1 MIEMSDETETKE
13 QLTEELQ
20 RLRQRI
26 AELEAAETKPK
37 QAEAERERLLIALER
52 RSTQLQTA
60 AEVSR
65 AASSILK
72 VDELVKESVNLIRDH
87 FDFYYVG
94 LFLMDEGDE
103 FAFLRAG
110 SGEAGQAMLESGHK
124 LEIGGESMIGQCVA
138 HRQARIALDV
148 GQEAVRFDNP
158 LLPDTRSEM
167 ALPLTSRGEV
177 LGALTVQST
186 KTAAFSEE
194 DIAALQTMADQVANA
209 IANARQFEMTERVRA
224 ETDKRVRELG
234 CLNDI
239 GRKVDENLSLPELL
253 TWVVQR
259 IPAAMQYPDVCVV
272 AIEFEGQVYGVAEA
286 TSLPCQVVQSLLIG
300 RKPVGRLYISYTEE
314 RDFLEEESALMGD
327 IVRRVSGYIESR
339 RLFQEARSRAER
351 LAVVNRMASAAG
363 ATLHLDD
370 LMETVYREIV
380 PVFQADAFFISFYD
394 EETDEMDFRFVVEE
408 GIRESLGR
416 IPLSGLTSLVVTEKK
431 PLIIRDLERE
441 QDSLPVPPVLLGTG
455 KLFASWLGAPMLV
468 GERVIGVINVQS
480 HRSHAWDEEDEQL
493 LFTIADQVAV
503 ALENSRLFEETRTR
517 AEEQAVLNELG
528 QALTARLNVE
538 QVLDEAYRGAS
549 RLVDTTNFYIALYD
563 QDKDEVTFAFDV
575 IENEVDKPYTTRQV
589 GQGLT
594 EQIISTRRPLLIE
607 EDLPERLEEMGLE
620 PIGRMALS
628 WLGVPLIISDQV
640 LGVMAVQSYTT
651 PRLYGEHDLDLLTA
665 IASPAAIAIQ
675 NARLFE
681 RAQQATVQMGERV
694 RELDCLNDIGRNINE
709 APPIAEFL
717 QWVAQRIPPAMR
729 YPDVCL
735 AAIEFEGRVYGVAE
749 AVSLPCQI
757 VQSLRVSREQVGRV
771 YISYTEER
779 DFIEEES
786 ALLGDI
792 VRRVS
797 SYIENQRLL
806 RESQSRAEEMAVLNE
821 MSRALTMMLDVD
833 AVIENIYHHV
843 SRLIATTN
851 FYVAL
856 YDAEQDEVSFPL
868 YAEGEEIRRAGR
880 RRAGKGLTE
889 QVIRTREPL
898 LIGENVA
905 ARLEELG
912 IEMIGMEALSWLG
925 VPLMVGQ
932 QVIGVIA
939 VQSYTIPRLYDER
952 DRDLLA
958 AIANQAA
965 VAIQNAR
972 LFEQA
977 QAALEQVQ
985 AVHQRYLRESW
996 ESYLGEGAYTTQ
1008 PAYLYD
1014 QARVTPQP
1022 DLHLP
1027 EVDQALA
1034 RKEVVVGSEGEGG
1047 GQTIALPISLRG
1059 QTIGALAIEAPPDG
1073 WRWSGEEIA
1082 LIEAVSAQLA
1092 LALENTRLFEETQM
1106 RVQRERIL
1114 RETTE
1119 RVRASGDMES
1129 LLRSA
1134 VQEIRRA
1141 LGASRATIRL
1151 GLIEE
1156 DEPRSR

>member
-1 MIEMSDETETKE
+1 
-13 QLTEELQ
+13 
-20 RLRQRI
+20 
-26 AELEAAETKPK
+26 
-37 QAEAERERLLIALER
+37 
-52 RSTQLQTA
+52 
-60 AEVSR
+60 
-65 AASSILK
+65 
-72 VDELVKESVNLIRDH
+72 
-87 FDFYYVG
+87 
-94 LFLMDEGDE
+94 
-103 FAFLRAG
+103 
-110 SGEAGQAMLESGHK
+110 
-124 LEIGGESMIGQCVA
+124 
-138 HRQARIALDV
+138 
-148 GQEAVRFDNP
+148 
-158 LLPDTRSEM
+158 
-167 ALPLTSRGEV
+167 
-177 LGALTVQST
+177 
-186 KTAAFSEE
+186 
-194 DIAALQTMADQVANA
+194 
-209 IANARQFEMTERVRA
+209 
-224 ETDKRVRELG
+224 
-234 CLNDI
+234 
-239 GRKVDENLSLPELL
+239 
-253 TWVVQR
+253 
-259 IPAAMQYPDVCVV
+259 
-272 AIEFEGQVYGVAEA
+272 
-286 TSLPCQVVQSLLIG
+286 
-300 RKPVGRLYISYTEE
+300 
-314 RDFLEEESALMGD
+314 
-327 IVRRVSGYIESR
+327 
-339 RLFQEARSRAER
+339 
-351 LAVVNRMASAAG
+351 
-363 ATLHLDD
+363 
-370 LMETVYREIV
+370 
-380 PVFQADAFFISFYD
+380 
-394 EETDEMDFRFVVEE
+394 
-408 GIRESLGR
+408 
-416 IPLSGLTSLVVTEKK
+416 
-431 PLIIRDLERE
+431 
-441 QDSLPVPPVLLGTG
+441 
-455 KLFASWLGAPMLV
+455 
-468 GERVIGVINVQS
+468 
-480 HRSHAWDEEDEQL
+480 
-493 LFTIADQVAV
+493 
-503 ALENSRLFEETRTR
+503 
-517 AEEQAVLNELG
+517 
-528 QALTARLNVE
+528 
-538 QVLDEAYRGAS
+538 
-549 RLVDTTNFYIALYD
+549 
-563 QDKDEVTFAFDV
+563 
-575 IENEVDKPYTTRQV
+575 
-589 GQGLT
+589 
-594 EQIISTRRPLLIE
+594 
-607 EDLPERLEEMGLE
+607 
-620 PIGRMALS
+620 
-628 WLGVPLIISDQV
+628 
-640 LGVMAVQSYTT
+640 
-651 PRLYGEHDLDLLTA
+651 
-665 IASPAAIAIQ
+665 
-675 NARLFE
+675 
-681 RAQQATVQMGERV
+681 MGERV
-694 RELDCLNDIGRNINE
+694 RELDCLNDIGRNISE

-912 IEMIGMEALSWLG
+912 IEMIGTEALSWLG

-972 LFEQA
+972 SFEQA
-977 QAALEQVQ
+977 QVALEQVQ

-1106 RVQRERIL
+1106 RAQRERIL